1 MTLLRILARRPRSG
15 LRPEVRYDP
24 ARQTSQILEDGVWV
38 DSWDASSLRG
48 TKKFDVETGE
58 DAKGQ

>member
-1 MTLLRILARRPRSG
+1 MTLLRLLARRPRG
-15 LRPEVRYDP
+15 GPRPQVRYD
-24 ARQTSQILEDGVWV
+24 AQQQTSQILEDGVWV
-38 DSWDASSLRG
+38 DSWNASSLRG